1 MGTIVTIDVY
11 TPGEATAAEIDELRR
26 QLVRATTILQRADE
40 VFSTWQ
46 PGSAISRLR
55 AGEIT
60 TAEAPAEVAD
70 VLSRCA
76 TARELS
82 GGWFDPWAMPGG
94 IDPTGLVKGWAAQQA
109 LAAFT
114 APCIAGAMVN
124 AAASSGQTCWAI
136 PSLVATPGDRRI
148 NDSRMPSSVMVSA
161 GMRPS
166 ISACRATGS
175 KSRSPTF
182 SRS

>member
-11 TPGEATAAEIDELRR
+11 TSEDATAAEIDELRR
-26 QLVRATTILQRADE
+26 QLVRATAILQRADE

-60 TAEAPAEVAD
+60 TAQAPAEVAD

-94 IDPTGLVKGWAAQQA
+94 IDPTGLVKGWAAGQA
-109 LAAFT
+109 LQALHF
-114 APCIAGAMVN
+114 PEVAGAVIN
-124 AAASSGQTCWAI
+124 AAGA
-136 PSLVATPGDRRI
+136 V
-148 NDSRMPSSVMVSA
+148 
-161 GMRPS
+161 
-166 ISACRATGS
+166 
-175 KSRSPTF
+175 
-182 SRS
+182 